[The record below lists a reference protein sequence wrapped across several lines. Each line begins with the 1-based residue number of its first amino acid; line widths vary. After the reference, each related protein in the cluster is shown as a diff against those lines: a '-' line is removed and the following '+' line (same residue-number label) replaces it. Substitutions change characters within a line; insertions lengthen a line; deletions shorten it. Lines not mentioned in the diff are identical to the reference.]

1 MSDTADSKPQVQLR
15 GVDEYDLEFFFQFQQ
30 DPQANHMA
38 AFTCKDPKDRQAFNR
53 RWERIMNDDQ
63 VPIRTIRYQEQVAG
77 SVLSYVMEGERE
89 VSYWIG
95 KEYWGLGIATK
106 SLSMYLAIITDRP
119 IYARVASD
127 NVGSI
132 RVMEKNSF
140 QYLRSERGF
149 ANARGEEIAEFVFR
163 LD

>member
-1 MSDTADSKPQVQLR
+1 
-15 GVDEYDLEFFFQFQQ
+15 
-30 DPQANHMA
+30 
-38 AFTCKDPKDRQAFNR
+38 
-53 RWERIMNDDQ
+53 
-63 VPIRTIRYQEQVAG
+63 
-77 SVLSYVMEGERE
+77 MEGERE

-132 RVMEKNSF
+132 RVLEKNSF
-140 QYLRSERGF
+140 RYLRTERGF

>member
-1 MSDTADSKPQVQLR
+1 
-15 GVDEYDLEFFFQFQQ
+15 
-30 DPQANHMA
+30 
-38 AFTCKDPKDRQAFNR
+38 
-53 RWERIMNDDQ
+53 
-63 VPIRTIRYQEQVAG
+63 
-77 SVLSYVMEGERE
+77 MEGERE

-95 KEYWGLGIATK
+95 KEYWGLGIATQ
-106 SLSMYLAIITDRP
+106 SLSIYLAIITDRL